1 MAVPGREQFR
11 AGLSRYVELPGAR
24 LFQAVGLTPNAIT
37 LLGFAVCIA
46 AAALVA
52 AGHLWLGGLV
62 FLLGGGLDL
71 FDGALARM
79 TGRASPFGALLDSVF
94 DRLGEAALF
103 VGMAAYAL
111 QANLPA
117 PAFLDPTAFA
127 PFYVLILLLALIFSQ
142 GVSYLRARGEGLGVF
157 IRSGLMTR
165 TERVIILGGG
175 LFLDGLTPAFAL
187 MPWILLVIA
196 LVSCFTLFQRMFTIR
211 GHLESAAEN
220 TAPETPAYR
229 PSRENGNPENAP

>member
-24 LFQAVGLTPNAIT
+24 LCQAVGLTPNAIT

-62 FLLGGGLDL
+62 FLMGGGLDL

-111 QANLPA
+111 QADLTA
-117 PAFLDPTAFA
+117 PPFLDPAAFA
-127 PFYVLILLLALIFSQ
+127 PFYVIILLLALIFSQ

-211 GHLESAAEN
+211 GRLESAAKP
-220 TAPETPAYR
+220 APEPLQ
-229 PSRENGNPENAP
+229 PD